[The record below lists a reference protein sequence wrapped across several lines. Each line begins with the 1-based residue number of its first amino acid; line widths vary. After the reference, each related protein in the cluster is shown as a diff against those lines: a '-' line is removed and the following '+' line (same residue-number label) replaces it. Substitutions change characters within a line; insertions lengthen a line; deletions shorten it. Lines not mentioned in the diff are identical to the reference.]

1 MIDLREF
8 EKFVLPE
15 VLLCPWPVMSYNL
28 ITTIVDFAEDTW
40 VFSKSFNYTVATANI
55 VTTINDYC
63 DIVAS
68 EYVTDKQPIAV
79 ETFLIDGLIWRLKH
93 VELYDDIDDDNLD
106 SVRESDQKM
115 FSFPSNSTLRIHE
128 LVDAQ
133 ELFLKVIYKPL
144 YDITEIDDIIYN
156 DHLNAIVAGAKGKL
170 LMIPNQP
177 WTNPSMASYYVGIY
191 KKYASEAKAK
201 IQRGFTREPG
211 SVKWREFG
219 V

>member
-28 ITTIVDFAEDTW
+28 ITTIIDFAEDTW
-40 VFSKSFNYTVATANI
+40 VFSKSFNYTVDEDDFGD
-55 VTTINDYC
+55 INDNL
-63 DIVAS
+63 DIVVS

-79 ETFLIDGLIWRLKH
+79 EEFFINGVTWRLKYI
-93 VELYDDIDDDNLD
+93 ELYDDIDDDNLD
-106 SVRESDQKM
+106 SVRESDEKM

-133 ELFLKVIYKPL
+133 ELFLKVIYKPT

-156 DHLNAIVAGAKGKL
+156 DHLNAIIAGVKGKL

-177 WTNPSMASYYVGIY
+177 WTNTSMAGYYVSIY

-201 IQRGFTREPG
+201 IQRGFTKEPG
-211 SVKWREFG
+211 RVKFREFG
-219 V
+219 VG